1 MHQSTDKKK
10 IVIYLIFL
18 FILSTTTG
26 KFLNQQENSSLRI
39 NKIYVAGLSNSK
51 NLEIQKDL
59 NNIFYRNIFLLS
71 KEEINKIIN
80 KHNIIEEYNIR
91 KIYPSTL
98 NINIKPT
105 KIVAKVTNNGNKLI
119 VGANGKL
126 ISGEVNNKV
135 LPHIFGEFNV
145 KNFLE
150 LKKNVDRSKFNFTE
164 FKSIYF
170 FPSNRWDILMINNT
184 LIKLP
189 QKNMFQSLNL
199 AHKIISN
206 EEFKN
211 KDIIDLRI
219 NSHLIIK

>member
-1 MHQSTDKKK
+1 M
-10 IVIYLIFL
+10 
-18 FILSTTTG
+18 
-26 KFLNQQENSSLRI
+26 
-39 NKIYVAGLSNSK
+39 GLSNSK
-51 NLEIQKDL
+51 NLEIQRDL
-59 NNIFYRNIFLLS
+59 NNIFYRNILLLS
-71 KEEINKIIN
+71 KKEINKIIN

-105 KIVAKVTNNGNKLI
+105 KIVAKVTNDGNKLI

-126 ISGEVNNKV
+126 ISGEVNNKI
-135 LPHIFGEFNV
+135 LPHIFGEFNI

-150 LKKNVDRSKFNFTE
+150 FKKNVDRSKFNFTE

-206 EEFKN
+206 EQFKN
-211 KDIIDLRI
+211 KNIIDLRV
-219 NSHLIIK
+219 NSHLIVK

>member
-10 IVIYLIFL
+10 IAIYIIFL
-18 FILSTTTG
+18 FILSTTTV
-26 KFLNQQENSSLRI
+26 KFSEQQENFSLRI
-39 NKIYVAGLSNSK
+39 NKIHVVGLSNSK
-51 NLEIQKDL
+51 NLEIQRDL
-59 NNIFYRNIFLLS
+59 NNIFYRNILLLS
-71 KEEINKIIN
+71 KKEINKIIN

-105 KIVAKVTNNGNKLI
+105 KIVAKVTNDGNKLI

-126 ISGEVNNKV
+126 ISSEVNNQI
-135 LPHIFGEFNV
+135 LPHIFGEFNI

-150 LKKNVDRSKFNFTE
+150 FKKNVDRSKFNFTE

-206 EEFKN
+206 EQFKN
-211 KDIIDLRI
+211 KNIIDLRV
-219 NSHLIIK
+219 NSHLIVK

>member
-10 IVIYLIFL
+10 IVIYIIFL
-18 FILSTTTG
+18 FILSTTTV
-26 KFLNQQENSSLRI
+26 KYSKQQENSFLRI
-39 NKIYVAGLSNSK
+39 NKIHVVGLSNSK
-51 NLEIQKDL
+51 NLEIQRDL
-59 NNIFYRNIFLLS
+59 NNIFYRNILLLS
-71 KEEINKIIN
+71 KKEINKIIN

-105 KIVAKVTNNGNKLI
+105 KIVAKVTNDGNKLI

-126 ISGEVNNKV
+126 ISGEVNNKI
-135 LPHIFGEFNV
+135 LPHIFGEFNI

-150 LKKNVDRSKFNFTE
+150 FKKNVDRSKFNFTE

-206 EEFKN
+206 EQFKN
-211 KDIIDLRI
+211 KNIIDLRV
-219 NSHLIIK
+219 NSHLIVK

>member
-10 IVIYLIFL
+10 IVIYIIFL
-18 FILSTTTG
+18 FILSTTTV
-26 KFLNQQENSSLRI
+26 KFSKQQENSFLRI
-39 NKIYVAGLSNSK
+39 NKIHVVGLSNIK
-51 NLEIQKDL
+51 NLEIQRDL
-59 NNIFYRNIFLLS
+59 NNIFYRNILLLS
-71 KEEINKIIN
+71 KKEINKIIN

-105 KIVAKVTNNGNKLI
+105 KIVAKVTNDGNKLI

-126 ISGEVNNKV
+126 ISGEVNNKI
-135 LPHIFGEFNV
+135 LPHIFGEFNI

-150 LKKNVDRSKFNFTE
+150 FKKNVDRSKFNFTE

-206 EEFKN
+206 EQFKN
-211 KDIIDLRI
+211 KNIIDLRV
-219 NSHLIIK
+219 NSHLIVK

>member
-10 IVIYLIFL
+10 IVIYIIFL
-18 FILSTTTG
+18 FILSTTTV
-26 KFLNQQENSSLRI
+26 KYSKQQENSFLRI
-39 NKIYVAGLSNSK
+39 NKIHVEGLSNSK
-51 NLEIQKDL
+51 NLEIQRDL
-59 NNIFYRNIFLLS
+59 NNIFYRNILLLS
-71 KEEINKIIN
+71 KKEINKIIN

-105 KIVAKVTNNGNKLI
+105 KIVAKVTNDSNKLI

-126 ISGEVNNKV
+126 ISGEVNNKI
-135 LPHIFGEFNV
+135 LPHIFGEFNI

-150 LKKNVDRSKFNFTE
+150 FKKNVDRSKFNFTE

-206 EEFKN
+206 EQFKN
-211 KDIIDLRI
+211 KNIIDLRV
-219 NSHLIIK
+219 NSHLIVK